1 MDGGMIGLRLASAV
15 VAPLLKKLVRRSE
28 PGAGLA
34 EGPVRIGSLLVV
46 GAERDAVSAG
56 ELRKPV
62 AELVDR
68 AARAAG
74 PHEAPDA
81 EVRAELSEA
90 LLRSLTALGELEMDD
105 VQAVSLGPEE
115 LARRVRRPGD
125 LSAAADVL
133 YEPVLLSVCTHLID
147 HFTRRSTFVARTLVE
162 QTRQA
167 RALVDRLDVLAERL
181 PSRTAAD
188 AAFEERYARWVV
200 DTHDHVTIHG
210 IDVGDRWPLD
220 DAYLSLETTTTG
232 QDPGGVEDELGGARA
247 APQRAEAALRDLDRA
262 LLRGG
267 AGSGKTTLVQW
278 LAVLAAR
285 QRGGAGA
292 LDLRLAGRVP
302 LVLPLRRLTRRGAAL
317 PRPADIPA
325 AIDCPHSPPEGW
337 VERVLNAGRGL
348 LLVDGID
355 EVPESERGDVRQWL
369 VSLVRAFPDCLWL
382 VTARP
387 SAVGHDWL
395 ADAGFGDLSLAPM
408 SGTDTETFV
417 RRWHTAARLPEQS
430 AGDLLD
436 ALHRRPDLSRLAT
449 NPLMCGLICALHHTR
464 HGYLPRG
471 REALYQAALQMLL
484 ERRDQERRV
493 RAGVELDA
501 ATQILLLQR
510 LAYWLI
516 RNERAEMERED
527 AVDVLADAL
536 PGMPALADTADAA
549 QLYRFLLE
557 RSGLLREPADGV
569 VDFVHRTFQDYL
581 AAKAAIE
588 ARDIPWLVRQ
598 AHKDQFEDVIRM
610 AVAHGR
616 PGERDRLLRQLVK
629 RGDTVRRHRIRLHL
643 LAVAC
648 LEHAAEL
655 SPEVRDLVRERARQ
669 YLPPRCKEEAE
680 ALAQAGPIILDLL
693 PGPEGL
699 TEDEQ
704 VATVRTVTAL
714 GGTDHALSV
723 LRRHRATPA
732 VAQQLADAWD
742 LFDTDRYYEEVV
754 RHLAPAGLTWWG
766 RNNRMVE
773 LSADLSGPRGV
784 TDSSYIPL
792 TRIADFL
799 NRHSVAMLDLRGA
812 VTATLPWLR
821 GTTSLESLILC
832 ETSSF
837 EGSEVLR
844 ELDLNYLQL
853 QRWGPDPFGR
863 RVFEELS
870 GLETVTQ
877 LAFLND
883 VPLRSLDQL
892 PSPPLLRYLRLP
904 DHPPP
909 LDGIGALTG
918 LEHLSVWG
926 SERAVSH
933 EELRAIATLRQ
944 LTDIDLGNREVLT
957 FAQESLSLP
966 TVKRASLLKRMD
978 SAPAANVSAVAE
990 VFPQLESLHFGYGL
1004 LPEDLSPLRDLPRL
1018 RSVRCSAPHPGT
1030 GLPEGVEFSAPPA
1043 PRY

>member
-1 MDGGMIGLRLASAV
+1 DAEVRAELTEALLRSLAA
-15 VAPLLKKLVRRSE
+15 LGE
-28 PGAGLA
+28 
-34 EGPVRIGSLLVV
+34 LVV
-46 GAERDAVSAG
+46 GPERDAVRAG

-81 EVRAELSEA
+81 EVRAELTEA
-90 LLRSLTALGELEMDD
+90 LLRSLAALGELEMDD

-115 LARRVRRPGD
+115 LARRVRRPAD
-125 LSAAADVL
+125 LSAAAYAL
-133 YEPVLLSVCTHLID
+133 YEPVLLAVCTHLVD

-167 RALVDRLDVLAERL
+167 RALVERLDILAERL

-188 AAFEERYARWVV
+188 AAFEERYARWVI

-232 QDPGGVEDELGGARA
+232 HDHGGGEGDLGGPRA
-247 APQRAEAALRDLDRA
+247 APQRAETALRDLDRA

-302 LVLPLRRLTRRGAAL
+302 LVLPLRRLTRRGASL
-317 PRPADIPA
+317 PRPVDIPA

-369 VSLVRAFPDCLWL
+369 VSLVRAFPGCLWL

-387 SAVGHDWL
+387 SAVRHDWL
-395 ADAGFGDLSLAPM
+395 ADVGFGDLSLAPM

-436 ALHRRPDLSRLAT
+436 ELHRRPDLSRLAT

-493 RAGVELDA
+493 RAGIELDA

-536 PGMPALADTADAA
+536 PGMPALADTAEAP

-569 VDFVHRTFQDYL
+569 VDFVHRTFQDFL

-616 PGERDRLLRQLVK
+616 PAERDRLLRQLVK
-629 RGDTVRRHRIRLHL
+629 RGDTVQRHRIRLHL

-669 YLPPRCKEEAE
+669 YVPPRCKEEAE

-699 TEDEQ
+699 TEEEQ
-704 VATVRTVTAL
+704 VATVQTVTSL

-732 VAQQLADAWD
+732 VAQQLAFAWH
-742 LFDTDRYYEEVV
+742 LFDSDRYYEDVV
-754 RHLAPAGLTWWG
+754 KHLPPSGLTWWSK
-766 RNNRMVE
+766 NRRMGE
-773 LSADLSGPRGV
+773 LSAGLSGTRGMTDLS
-784 TDSSYIPL
+784 YIAPHQ
-792 TRIADFL
+792 IAAFL
-799 NRHSVAMLDLRGA
+799 NEHAVDALDLRGTEG
-812 VTATLPWLR
+812 VSLRSLR
-821 GTTSLESLILC
+821 GATSLTTLFLC
-832 ETSSF
+832 ERSSLLDF
-837 EGSEVLR
+837 ETLR
-844 ELDLNYLQL
+844 DLNLDTLFMEQL
-853 QRWGPDPFGR
+853 GTGR
-863 RVFEELS
+863 FTEQVFTGLPGLTEL
-870 GLETVTQ
+870 TQ
-877 LAFLND
+877 LLFAND
-883 VPLRSLDQL
+883 VPLRSLDEL
-892 PSPPLLRYLRLP
+892 PTPSKLHTLRLP
-904 DHPPP
+904 DNPPH
-909 LDGIGALTG
+909 LCGIEALAG
-918 LEHLSVWG
+918 LGSLIMWG
-926 SERAVSH
+926 MERTLTSD
-933 EELRAIATLRQ
+933 ELRAVASLPRLDYLSLSI
-944 LTDIDLGNREVLT
+944 REVLT
-957 FAQESLSLP
+957 FAQEGLSLP

-1004 LPEDLSPLRDLPRL
+1004 YPEDLSPLRDLPRL

>member
-15 VAPLLKKLVRRSE
+15 VAPLLKKLVRRGE

-46 GAERDAVSAG
+46 GPERDAVSAG

-81 EVRAELSEA
+81 EVRAELTEA
-90 LLRSLTALGELEMDD
+90 LLRSLTALGGLEMDD
-105 VQAVSLGPEE
+105 VQAVSLGPQE
-115 LARRVRRPGD
+115 LAGRVRRPAD
-125 LSAAADVL
+125 LSAAADAL
-133 YEPVLLSVCTHLID
+133 YEPVLLALCTHLID

-167 RALVDRLDVLAERL
+167 RALAERLDVLAERL

-232 QDPGGVEDELGGARA
+232 HDPGGVADELGGARA
-247 APQRAEAALRDLDRA
+247 APQRAEAALRHLDRV

-267 AGSGKTTLVQW
+267 AGCGKTTLVQW

-292 LDLRLAGRVP
+292 LELRLAGRVP

-317 PRPADIPA
+317 PRPAEIPA
-325 AIDCPHSPPEGW
+325 AIDCPHTPPEGW

-355 EVPESERGDVRQWL
+355 EVPESERGEVRQWL

-430 AGDLLD
+430 AEDLLD

-493 RAGVELDA
+493 RAGVDLDA

-581 AAKAAIE
+581 AAKAAVE

-629 RGDTVRRHRIRLHL
+629 RGDTVQRHRIRLHL

-655 SPEVRDLVRERARQ
+655 SPEVRDLVRDRAQQ
-669 YLPPRCKEEAE
+669 YLPPRCGEEAD
-680 ALAQAGPIILDLL
+680 ALAEAGPIILDLL

-704 VATVRTVTAL
+704 VASVRTAAAFGGGDRAL
-714 GGTDHALSV
+714 AV
-723 LRRHRATPA
+723 LRRYREVGSA
-732 VAQQLADAWD
+732 
-742 LFDTDRYYEEVV
+742 EVV
-754 RHLAPAGLTWWG
+754 RQLAGAWRWYDADRYHTEIASHLPPAGVRWPAAS
-766 RNNRMVE
+766 NRIVE
-773 LSADLSGPRGV
+773 LLTETPGADHIALHEPPPPGLLNAL
-784 TDSSYIPL
+784 L
-792 TRIADFL
+792 TTRRL
-799 NRHSVAMLDLRGA
+799 RYLDLRG
-812 VTATLPWLR
+812 VPLPD
-821 GTTSLESLILC
+821 LE
-832 ETSSF
+832 
-837 EGSEVLR
+837 
-844 ELDLNYLQL
+844 
-853 QRWGPDPFGR
+853 
-863 RVFEELS
+863 
-870 GLETVTQ
+870 
-877 LAFLND
+877 
-883 VPLRSLDQL
+883 PLRSAESLGTLSLCSESAAGGLEPLTSLDLTTLVIAPGASAISVDALQAL
-892 PSPPLLRYLRLP
+892 PLTGVSELYLHGETPLPTADLIPAGVRLLELPRRSQPPL
-904 DHPPP
+904 
-909 LDGIGALTG
+909 
-918 LEHLSVWG
+918 
-926 SERAVSH
+926 
-933 EELRAIATLRQ
+933 
-944 LTDIDLGNREVLT
+944 T
-957 FAQESLSLP
+957 FLA
-966 TVKRASLLKRMD
+966 
-978 SAPAANVSAVAE
+978 
-990 VFPQLESLHFGYGL
+990 
-1004 LPEDLSPLRDLPRL
+1004 DLPHLAWLSIWQRTWPL
-1018 RSVRCSAPHPGT
+1018 SETDAAALAEHRA
-1030 GLPEGVEFSAPPA
+1030 
-1043 PRY
+1043 